1 MHEAAFAYWPGTI
14 DGNTRSA
21 EVVSSLDLVPT
32 LSALAG
38 VALPTDRV
46 YDGRDMSH
54 ILLDHT
60 GTAKSLHDFLFFY
73 GGCSQ
78 DGPSA
83 ARHGQF
89 KVGYGATLAALKFV
103 TMLVALISQTHR
115 RLSRT
120 VQLPRLSTYARY
132 VTDMS
137 TPALTTRGF
146 VFVRCI
152 GVRGV
157 ASVPP
162 KT

>member
-89 KVGYGATLAALKFV
+89 KVGYRATLAALKFV
-103 TMLVALISQTHR
+103 TMLVALISQTQGYR
-115 RLSRT
+115 VLYN
-120 VQLPRLSTYARY
+120 STIARY
-132 VTDMS
+132 ITDMP

-146 VFVRCI
+146 SLGVLVHGGWPRCL
-152 GVRGV
+152 
-157 ASVPP
+157 P
-162 KT
+162 KPNRTIQ